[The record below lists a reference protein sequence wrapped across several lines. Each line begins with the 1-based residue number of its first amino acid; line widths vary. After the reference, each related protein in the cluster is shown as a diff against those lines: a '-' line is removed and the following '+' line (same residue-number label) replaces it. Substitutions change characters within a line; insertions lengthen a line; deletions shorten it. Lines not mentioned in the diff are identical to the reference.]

1 MTGKRKN
8 ENETV
13 QKLQKAPEPG
23 KKAAAQQPCRYKIV
37 CCQTVSKQIG
47 GLSFQN
53 GVAYT
58 EDAYTASWFG
68 NKAGYTVSKE

>member
-8 ENETV
+8 EDETV
-13 QKLQKAPEPG
+13 QKPG
-23 KKAAAQQPCRYKIV
+23 KKAAAQQQCRYKIV
-37 CCQTVSKQIG
+37 CYQTVNKQIG

-68 NKAGYTVSKE
+68 NKAGYTVTVSKE